1 MNNRQKEL
9 LKHQLKSEKEIL
21 SELKKIYE
29 SSLSEIDEKI
39 KILLSDELT
48 QSKIY
53 RIEYQKALKVRSL
66 LYLKI

>member
-29 SSLSEIDEKI
+29 SSLSEID
-39 KILLSDELT
+39 
-48 QSKIY
+48 
-53 RIEYQKALKVRSL
+53 
-66 LYLKI
+66 

>member
-39 KILLSDELT
+39 QILLSDELT

-53 RIEYQKALKVRSL
+53 RIEYQKA
-66 LYLKI
+66 